1 VEFLEIVPASL
12 CAGAGD
18 GDGEGVD
25 GTPVGEIGARGELGV
40 GFWHLCGLAN
50 GFGRE
55 GAAGEHVAAVI
66 LVISLVGV
74 VFVVRDAVGSS
85 CC

>member
-1 VEFLEIVPASL
+1 VEFLEILPASL
-12 CAGAGD
+12 CARAGD
-18 GDGEGVD
+18 GDGKGVD
-25 GTPVGEIGARGELGV
+25 STPVGDIDARGELGV

-50 GFGRE
+50 GVGRE

>member
-1 VEFLEIVPASL
+1 
-12 CAGAGD
+12 
-18 GDGEGVD
+18 VD

-40 GFWHLCGLAN
+40 GHLCGLAN

-55 GAAGEHVAAVI
+55 GAAGEHDCCSGI
-66 LVISLVGV
+66 LSRFVG
-74 VFVVRDAVGSS
+74 